1 MNYEKAYKD
10 ALERA
15 RVAYKD
21 EDRHLKATLERIFS
35 ELQESEDDI
44 IRKELIEHFR
54 WNAQILNNFDNRD
67 VITWLEKQQ
76 KKTVY
81 TDNDRIMVSTLIRD
95 VDQITYINEE
105 GKNKRLEWLNSLK
118 QRFEGEE

>member
-35 ELQESEDDI
+35 ELQESEDDT

-76 KKTVY
+76 KKAVY

-118 QRFEGEE
+118 QRFGGEE

>member
-35 ELQESEDDI
+35 ELQESEDDT

-81 TDNDRIMVSTLIRD
+81 TDNDRIMVSSLIRD

-118 QRFEGEE
+118 QRFGGEE

>member
-21 EDRHLKATLERIFS
+21 EDRHLKATLERIFP
-35 ELQESEDDI
+35 ELQESEDER

-76 KKTVY
+76 NKAVY
-81 TDNDRIMVSTLIRD
+81 TDNDRIMVSSLIRD

-118 QRFEGEE
+118 QRFGGEE

>member
-21 EDRHLKATLERIFS
+21 EDRHLKATLERIFP
-35 ELQESEDDI
+35 ELQESEDER

-76 KKTVY
+76 KKAVY
-81 TDNDRIMVSTLIRD
+81 TDNDRIMVSSLIRD

-118 QRFEGEE
+118 QRFGGEE

>member
-35 ELQESEDDI
+35 ELQESEDDT

-76 KKTVY
+76 KKAVY
-81 TDNDRIMVSTLIRD
+81 TDNDRIMVSSLIRD

-118 QRFEGEE
+118 QRFGGEE